1 MKSKQNVVIV
11 AIGILFIAVLIN
23 LFKKDLWDLNE
34 QLLKEEVLSIEQSVE
49 TVNLLDITPFE
60 WDTVYSFDPYTSKE
74 KVYETVGYKWDNI
87 SETVSEGM
95 NQIVFMKDEKVVC
108 YIFGYPQNNGYGI
121 HFLGEEF
128 NDVAQILNSNN
139 ELIFRVERNSDFDFL
154 YLTNQ

>member
-1 MKSKQNVVIV
+1 MKSKHNVVII
-11 AIGILFIAVLIN
+11 AIGILFIAILIN
-23 LFKKDLWDLNE
+23 FFKKDLWELNE
-34 QLLKEEVLSIEQSVE
+34 QLLREEVLSIEQSVE
-49 TVNLLDITPFE
+49 SINLLDITPFE

-108 YIFGYPQNNGYGI
+108 YIFGYAQNNGYGI
-121 HFLGEEF
+121 YFLGEEF
-128 NDVAQILNSNN
+128 NDVAQKLNSNN
-139 ELIFRVERNSDFDFL
+139 DLIFQVERNKDFL